1 MAAASFDALRRGR
14 VGAFVSGTG
23 IGTLADVPYGKCLP
37 RIPVRHGADF
47 SRPSCQ
53 VAERGFYDAST
64 GVASDVAALFRVCPC
79 QTPKV
84 AFGQLVIDG
93 RRTTSLAKL
102 ADVRVGPLQKFMHL
116 D

>member
-1 MAAASFDALRRGR
+1 MRRPG
-14 VGAFVSGTG
+14 G
-23 IGTLADVPYGKCLP
+23 DVPYGKCLP
-37 RIPVRHGADF
+37 RTSSSRGRTSVDPPVELPREVSAM
-47 SRPSCQ
+47 RPL
-53 VAERGFYDAST
+53 
-64 GVASDVAALFRVCPC
+64 GVASDVAASFRICPS